1 MPHPGTR
8 TGRRADAEQNT
19 AKILDAAAACLC
31 RSTTASMAEIAQ
43 AAGLG
48 RVTVYG
54 HFPSR
59 EALIEATLVRLLE
72 RGEAVLGS
80 LDLTGDPR
88 QALRTLVESSWRLI
102 ADADAVLQAAQSVLP
117 PGRIRELHASRPSG
131 SRSSSVAARPTGPS
145 APTCQRAG
153 SSASSTTSLKGQR
166 PTSAAAASTRR
177 TPRTSSSRPCSPPTQ
192 LPTNPSH
199 CLRPRFCPHHQHRA
213 PTEAAT

>member
-1 MPHPGTR
+1 MPHAGAR
-8 TGRRADAEQNT
+8 SGRRADAEQNT
-19 AKILDAAAACLC
+19 ARILDAAQACLC

-59 EALIEATLVRLLE
+59 EALIEATLARLLQ

-88 QALRTLVESSWRLI
+88 QALRTLIESSWRLI

-117 PGRIRELHASRPSG
+117 PRRIRELHAKPAQRVEELVHRGQAEGAFRTDLPATWLV
-131 SRSSSVAARPTGPS
+131 SVLYHV
-145 APTCQRAG
+145 
-153 SSASSTTSLKGQR
+153 LKG
-166 PTSAAAASTRR
+166 AAADVSAGRLD
-177 TPRTSSSRPCSPPTQ
+177 PAD
-192 LPTNPSH
+192 
-199 CLRPRFCPHHQHRA
+199 A
-213 PTEAAT
+213 PGFIVATMLAAYANADEP